1 MIFFICINLSQ
12 FYIYVYFFFW
22 IIFYGIL
29 IMTVKIVSSSKYE
42 MNIFEYLCNGFKK
55 EKRFFWNLNLE
66 DWFNRKLKKIIHN
79 TYYFGNKIRVRFSI
93 DFSSILTKY
102 NFDKNLKAI
111 LQNMNKIHISIY
123 L

>member
-1 MIFFICINLSQ
+1 MIFLFVLIWVSFIFMFI
-12 FYIYVYFFFW
+12 FFFW

-29 IMTVKIVSSSKYE
+29 IMSVKIVSSSKYE

-93 DFSSILTKY
+93 DHSSILTKY